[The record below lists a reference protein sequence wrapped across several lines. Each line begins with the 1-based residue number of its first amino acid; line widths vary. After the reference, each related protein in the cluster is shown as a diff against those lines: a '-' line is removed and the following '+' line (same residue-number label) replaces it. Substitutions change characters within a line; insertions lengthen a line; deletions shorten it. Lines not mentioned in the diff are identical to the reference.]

1 MYNNGPSGKKYYFR
15 IGIGLLFTIILLV
28 PCVTLI
34 QGRGILAPPTSRRSS
49 ALTYVSSLRNPLEPL
64 SETYRVS
71 TTAELPS
78 IQGASD
84 VLIVASLL
92 DPINSGFIFDNKSE
106 TLNWLAFRQN
116 IITTSDFYGGFA
128 DYEEDQEVLDDTY
141 NALKGLTFES
151 EDNIQRAAPN
161 AVMNFINHYRDNATF
176 AYQFR
181 FNMSAITN
189 TTADYPSIGATLMA
203 IQALDFAG
211 ILDDLTNKTA
221 LIDWV
226 ISTQNPTSQLFGET
240 PLTNASPSL
249 ISVSGAIQ
257 ILTLLDSTSLL
268 QSEASTLANWILDH
282 QYANG
287 GFSLDLNPSSGIA
300 LSLDATYSAL
310 NALADLDQLQ
320 NPGLNTTGLVQ
331 WILSLQQENGG
342 FIDSISSLS
351 EITSSRNT
359 RLAVEILDL
368 VNQLDILDE
377 TVPWETLAITPVE
390 ILVILSLVGLGI
402 GVILIVRYIYRM
414 DYP

>member
-1 MYNNGPSGKKYYFR
+1 MPFFGSNGSHQYMYNNGPSGKKYYFR

-71 TTAELPS
+71 TTAKSPS
-78 IQGASD
+78 IQGTSD

-128 DYEEDQEVLDDTY
+128 DYDEGQEVLEDTY

-151 EDNIQRAAPN
+151 EDNIQRATPN

-181 FNMSAITN
+181 FNTSTVTN
-189 TTADYPSIGATLMA
+189 TSADYPTIGATLMA
-203 IQALDFAG
+203 IQVLDFAG

-221 LIDWV
+221 LID
-226 ISTQNPTSQLFGET
+226 
-240 PLTNASPSL
+240 
-249 ISVSGAIQ
+249 
-257 ILTLLDSTSLL
+257 
-268 QSEASTLANWILDH
+268 
-282 QYANG
+282 
-287 GFSLDLNPSSGIA
+287 
-300 LSLDATYSAL
+300 
-310 NALADLDQLQ
+310 
-320 NPGLNTTGLVQ
+320 
-331 WILSLQQENGG
+331 
-342 FIDSISSLS
+342 
-351 EITSSRNT
+351 
-359 RLAVEILDL
+359 
-368 VNQLDILDE
+368 
-377 TVPWETLAITPVE
+377 
-390 ILVILSLVGLGI
+390 
-402 GVILIVRYIYRM
+402 
-414 DYP
+414 